1 MRGDKKIW
9 LIHKRNDS
17 QVKPTPRWLRCKIN
31 KCVKTAITMVLK
43 YIKQYNEWTENNQ
56 RELEII
62 KELNGITGIKNISE
76 IKNSLDELNS
86 RLEITKE
93 AVNVKSDQKNYPT
106 EEERKHLK
114 KIKLQRLMRIGN
126 NSTY

>member
-1 MRGDKKIW
+1 
-9 LIHKRNDS
+9 
-17 QVKPTPRWLRCKIN
+17 
-31 KCVKTAITMVLK
+31 MVLK

-62 KELNGITGIKNISE
+62 KELNGNTGIKNISE

-93 AVNVKSDQKNYPT
+93 SVNVKSDQKNYPT

-126 NSTY
+126 NSTD

>member
-1 MRGDKKIW
+1 
-9 LIHKRNDS
+9 
-17 QVKPTPRWLRCKIN
+17 
-31 KCVKTAITMVLK
+31 MVLK

-62 KELNGITGIKNISE
+62 KELKGNIGIKNISE

-93 AVNVKSDQKNYPT
+93 SVNMKSDQENYPI
-106 EEERKHLK
+106 EEERKHFK
-114 KIKLQRLMRIGN
+114 K
-126 NSTY
+126 